1 MKARL
6 IALALPIVACS
17 SAPRAEPAR
26 APTVAVAESAPVDMA
41 YAAQVMAATK
51 GKYDDDCDPA
61 TAITA
66 DTCGEGLYCATGLGC
81 KKNLSRCRSTNP
93 YAVPPEP

>member
-17 SAPRAEPAR
+17 IPRAEPAR
-26 APTVAVAESAPVDMA
+26 APAVAVAESAPVDPDDVA
-41 YAAQVMAATK
+41 RVMATAK
-51 GKYDDDCDPA
+51 GKYDDDCTPA

-66 DTCGEGLYCATGLGC
+66 DTCGEGLYCARGLGC